1 MSNQI
6 LSTNNAPAAIG
17 PYSQGVRAGNIVFTS
32 GQLPVNMET
41 GALETEIKAATKA
54 SMENCKAV
62 LAAAGASM
70 SDVVK
75 TSVFLS
81 DMADFAEM
89 NGVYATYFAE
99 NPPARSCVQVAQLP
113 KGAVVEIEMIAAL

>member
-6 LSTNNAPAAIG
+6 LSTDNAPAAIG

-41 GALETEIKAATKA
+41 GVLETEIKAATKA

-81 DMADFAEM
+81 DMANFAEM